1 MSADIHNLK
10 TVENIA
16 DWEMSLKLLQSD
28 VRTVKTD
35 LSDEQLTRVSDLI
48 TAYENIDEGN

>member
-1 MSADIHNLK
+1 MIADIHNLK

-35 LSDEQLTRVSDLI
+35 LYDEQLTRGSDLI